1 MTDFAEV
8 INFWFSEPVKSK
20 WFRSTVEFD
29 AELKHRYEALWK
41 SGCARELDNWQDHA
55 KGALALV
62 ILLDQFPLNM
72 YRDSPL
78 GYSSEAQARD
88 VSRLAIQQGF
98 DKNLQNP
105 EKAFLYMPFMHSE
118 DIEDQNISV
127 SLHESGELENNL
139 RFARHHQEI
148 IRRFGRFPH
157 RNKVLGRESTPEE
170 ISYLNSKEAFN
181 PD

>member
-1 MTDFAEV
+1 MIGFAEV
-8 INFWFSEPVKSK
+8 INFWFSEPVRSK
-20 WFRSTVEFD
+20 WFCATAEFD
-29 AELKHRYEALWK
+29 MQLKHQYEPLWE
-41 SGCARELDNWQDHA
+41 SACAREVDDWQMHA

-62 ILLDQFPLNM
+62 IVLDQFPLNM
-72 YRDSPL
+72 YRGSPL

-98 DKNLQNP
+98 DKSLHGQ

-118 DIEDQNISV
+118 NIEDQSFSV
-127 SLHESGELENNL
+127 SLYESGQLESNL

-157 RNKVLGRESTPEE
+157 RSEVLGRESTKEE
-170 ISYLNSKEAFN
+170 VRYLNSKEAFN